1 MLVTLRDDLLQ
12 PIARAKPTS
21 AARPRRRHRRGKGQT
36 RTALRAV
43 NNLKI

>member
-21 AARPRRRHRRGKGQT
+21 AARPPAATAITEKKGKPVPLCA
-36 RTALRAV
+36 R
-43 NNLKI
+43 